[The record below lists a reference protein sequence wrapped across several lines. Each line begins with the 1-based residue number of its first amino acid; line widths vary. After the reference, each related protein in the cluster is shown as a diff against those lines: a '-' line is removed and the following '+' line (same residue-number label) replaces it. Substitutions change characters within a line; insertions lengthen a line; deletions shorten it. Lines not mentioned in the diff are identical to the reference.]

1 MSKKVDTKNDKKIK
15 NKDDME
21 DFTKQLN
28 MLEKD
33 TNIMSQLPSYNIK
46 DTDYFI
52 NNLENELDQQKT
64 LQMILENKD
73 FDKQLKNIKTFIDN
87 NSDKIDKQ
95 LENLKNLSGNI
106 QNIVLENEKLQ
117 EDKADLK
124 EILNSQQYKDIANKM
139 REIKMEKEKIR
150 GFLRKKNHKFI
161 IELYDS
167 LLIFELFYYL
177 YINILM
183 YKKKNRLLLLFIFIK
198 KSYSSMYTFGSTF
211 HPHHPPSYHQGP
223 RGCSPVSHV

>member
-1 MSKKVDTKNDKKIK
+1 MSKKVDTKNDK
-15 NKDDME
+15 NQDDME

-95 LENLKNLSGNI
+95 LENLKDLSGNI

-117 EDKADLK
+117 EDKTDLK

-150 GFLRKKNHKFI
+150 SFLREKGI
-161 IELYDS
+161 IS
-167 LLIFELFYYL
+167 LL
-177 YINILM
+177 
-183 YKKKNRLLLLFIFIK
+183 
-198 KSYSSMYTFGSTF
+198 
-211 HPHHPPSYHQGP
+211 
-223 RGCSPVSHV
+223 

>member
-1 MSKKVDTKNDKKIK
+1 MSKKIDTKNDK
-15 NKDDME
+15 NQDDME

-150 GFLRKKNHKFI
+150 NFLREKGI
-161 IELYDS
+161 IS
-167 LLIFELFYYL
+167 LL
-177 YINILM
+177 
-183 YKKKNRLLLLFIFIK
+183 
-198 KSYSSMYTFGSTF
+198 
-211 HPHHPPSYHQGP
+211 
-223 RGCSPVSHV
+223 

>member
-1 MSKKVDTKNDKKIK
+1 MSKKIDTKVDLKNDK
-15 NKDDME
+15 NKDDIE

-28 MLEKD
+28 MLDKD
-33 TNIMSQLPSYNIK
+33 ANIMNQLPSYNIK

-64 LQMILENKD
+64 VNMILENKD

-95 LENLKNLSGNI
+95 LENLKNLSENI
-106 QNIVLENEKLQ
+106 QTVVLENEKLQ

-150 GFLRKKNHKFI
+150 GFLREKGI
-161 IELYDS
+161 IS
-167 LLIFELFYYL
+167 LL
-177 YINILM
+177 
-183 YKKKNRLLLLFIFIK
+183 
-198 KSYSSMYTFGSTF
+198 
-211 HPHHPPSYHQGP
+211 
-223 RGCSPVSHV
+223 